1 MLMLALD
8 SSTRVGSVALVAGGV
23 LAAEYTLSVQRTH
36 AERLL
41 PAIAQVLKDAGR
53 TPADLDAVAVTRGP
67 GSFTGIRIALA
78 TAKGLAYALQRP
90 LVGVSTLSALAYGVA
105 GLGDFACPLIDARRG
120 EAYAALYRTLSTGK
134 AERVT
139 DYLALPVRD
148 LLDRLNGL
156 EGRIVFTGDG
166 AALHAEL
173 IRNVLG
179 ERAVFPAEA
188 VAALR
193 GAWVAALGAA
203 RLARG
208 ERDAPAALIPLYVR
222 PAEAE
227 VKWAAQ
233 HGKGGEPPW
242 C

>member
-1 MLMLALD
+1 MLILALD
-8 SSTRVGSVALVAGGV
+8 SSTRVGSVALVSDGA
-23 LAAEYTLSVQRTH
+23 LEAEYTLSVQRTH

-41 PAIAQVLKDAGR
+41 PAIAQVLKDSGR
-53 TPADLDAVAVTRGP
+53 VPADLDVVAVTRGP

-78 TAKGLAYALQRP
+78 TAKGLAYALRRP

-105 GLGDFACPLIDARRG
+105 RLADFACPLIDARRG
-120 EAYAALYRTLSTGK
+120 EAYTAVYRTLSTGE

-148 LLDRLNGL
+148 LLDRLGKY
-156 EGRIVFTGDG
+156 EGRIAFTGDG
-166 AALHAEL
+166 AALHAGV
-173 IRNVLG
+173 IQSVLG

-193 GAWVAALGAA
+193 GAWVAALAAA
-203 RLARG
+203 RLTRG
-208 ERDAPAALIPLYVR
+208 ETDSPATLAPLYVR

-233 HGKGGEPPW
+233 HGEGGAPPW